1 MKVVC
6 AGGRVRP
13 VDLESMGAGPVAAL
27 CCWAGR
33 PGAPKVRP
41 EALVEKVVTA
51 TPLEEPRSRPYGS
64 RHFLKSLVLTLGPHG
79 CALCD
84 DNGAA
89 VVHEGHLI
97 GCSYFQE
104 FRDGANNRGNA
115 HTRRLVWDAYAE
127 NTSGRRL

>member
-1 MKVVC
+1 VPAASARAPTL
-6 AGGRVRP
+6 AGLAVGAAPAPDDPHVSRGRARLTWVNGVSSVPFVHVR
-13 VDLESMGAGPVAAL
+13 
-27 CCWAGR
+27 
-33 PGAPKVRP
+33 
-41 EALVEKVVTA
+41 T
-51 TPLEEPRSRPYGS
+51 SR
-64 RHFLKSLVLTLGPHG
+64 

-89 VVHEGHLI
+89 VVHEGHLT

-104 FRDGANNRGNA
+104 FRDGANNQGNA

>member
-1 MKVVC
+1 M
-6 AGGRVRP
+6 ASRAASAAAT
-13 VDLESMGAGPVAAL
+13 LAGPVSGAAPASDGPRVSRAR
-27 CCWAGR
+27 AGLTWFN
-33 PGAPKVRP
+33 GVWSVLFVR
-41 EALVEKVVTA
+41 V
-51 TPLEEPRSRPYGS
+51 RISRW
-64 RHFLKSLVLTLGPHG
+64 
-79 CALCD
+79 ALCD

-104 FRDGANNRGNA
+104 FPDGANNRGNG